1 VTVEQARRI
10 AVRAQLLDG
19 SARGVLTTVRR
30 LSFLQIDPIA
40 TVATPQHLVLW
51 SRLGPYDRA
60 ELDRLLWV
68 ERKLFEWDAFIYPI
82 ESLPLIQA
90 LMRNNRRPA
99 TDTWGRRRQQFL
111 TENAGFRRYV
121 MRELGSRGPLLSREL
136 EDRAKEKRGEH
147 RWYGNRR
154 VGEMLALLHV
164 RGEVAIVGRR
174 SGQRLWDLAERW
186 YPQTERV
193 PLREAERVLKEQR
206 FLALGVRS
214 EKGEWIAHPKV
225 GDAEV
230 PDRVTFLSPF
240 DRLIHDRNRAL
251 ALFGFHYRLEMYVPP
266 AKREYG
272 YYVLPVLVGDRLVG
286 RIEPR
291 FDRTARTLEVVGAW
305 GDTSQVDEALDSL
318 AEFLGA
324 DRIGAGHR

>member
-111 TENAGFRRYV
+111 KENAGFRRYV

-174 SGQRLWDLAERW
+174 SGQRLWDVAERW

-193 PLREAERVLKEQR
+193 PLQEAESVLQEQR
-206 FLALGVRS
+206 FLALGVRF
-214 EKGEWIAHPKV
+214 ERGEWIAHPKV

-291 FDRTARTLEVVGAW
+291 FDRRARTLEVVGAW